1 MDLTLFMSSPH
12 TGDILFVFMRVRLES
27 FTNILSLV
35 SVMSFPFPE
44 SLAITMRAWK
54 ADWSFLLCFIPVLV
68 EKQEHTYRAEGAR
81 LRDYLVPLWS
91 RGQTKLL
98 SPSLSWEQKTFFMWP
113 FLQITLLSA
122 VIYCMILLIDIE
134 KKDYDKTVGKEGKEL
149 QQVVRRKEGST
160 SNLSMTRSYE
170 ACLLFPMFRENS
182 SHFMAFVQSER
193 KWAIKAEIGRS

>member
-1 MDLTLFMSSPH
+1 
-12 TGDILFVFMRVRLES
+12 
-27 FTNILSLV
+27 
-35 SVMSFPFPE
+35 
-44 SLAITMRAWK
+44 
-54 ADWSFLLCFIPVLV
+54 
-68 EKQEHTYRAEGAR
+68 
-81 LRDYLVPLWS
+81 
-91 RGQTKLL
+91 
-98 SPSLSWEQKTFFMWP
+98 
-113 FLQITLLSA
+113 
-122 VIYCMILLIDIE
+122 MILLIDIE